1 MQGYSKVRNEMGL
14 SNVVPMVPFCR
25 TPEEA
30 KRVVDCYRIWS
41 FKENDPNLKIY
52 MMCEIPSNILL
63 ADDFLNYFDG
73 YSIGSNDLLQ
83 LTLGIDRDSSI
94 VSKIENENS
103 LAVRS

>member
-1 MQGYSKVRNEMGL
+1 
-14 SNVVPMVPFCR
+14 
-25 TPEEA
+25 
-30 KRVVDCYRIWS
+30 
-41 FKENDPNLKIY
+41 